1 MRIFRRR
8 HRNRSGGCKS
18 WLRKNAPATGRQAA
32 APTVKRN
39 GPTEGRKEAQDIE
52 IEHLDILTEEDLKL
66 LIPHIGPRQK
76 FQSKLKKYLCELP
89 AEEEQQ
95 TYVINTNPKKKL
107 RSEIEL
113 NKEDATEQ
121 QHLNEEAVIE
131 QEHVNE
137 EVTTEQQHVNE
148 EATTEQQHVNE
159 EAATEQNITIITEQ
173 EPLHA
178 VITTA
183 QQHSNAVIEPPHF
196 VDLND
201 DNSYVFE
208 ISRSGTPSEYSE
220 TLSTNET
227 TKRGVTHHIY
237 SDYNL
242 EAILKKSDDGLLLLR
257 SYTNKGRLDNDLRN
271 KLAKIIV
278 SNELSSNINNNIT
291 SNRASFLSDQIIK
304 LFPTEEKS
312 VWYIQHK
319 KGQSQG
325 RGKILTKYYATR
337 RKLIKVGLINLKED
351 QAEAESD
358 LPK

>member
-1 MRIFRRR
+1 MSANDNNI
-8 HRNRSGGCKS
+8 
-18 WLRKNAPATGRQAA
+18 
-32 APTVKRN
+32 KRLL
-39 GPTEGRKEAQDIE
+39 TEWGFSEEVIANFEAQDIE

-66 LIPHIGPRQK
+66 LIPHIGPRRK

-107 RSEIEL
+107 RLEIEL

-131 QEHVNE
+131 QQHVNE
-137 EVTTEQQHVNE
+137 EATTEQQHVNE

-159 EAATEQNITIITEQ
+159 EAATEQNTAIITEQ

-178 VITTA
+178 IITTA
-183 QQHSNAVIEPPHF
+183 QQHSNAVIEPQHF
-196 VDLND
+196 VDIND

-220 TLSTNET
+220 RSTNET
-227 TKRGVTHHIY
+227 TKRGVTHHMY

-257 SYTNKGRLDNDLRN
+257 SYTNEGRLDNDLRN

-291 SNRASFLSDQIIK
+291 SNRASFLSDHIIK
-304 LFPTEEKS
+304 LFPTEEKAS
-312 VWYIQHK
+312 LVLQLMQYIDK
-319 KGQSQG
+319 
-325 RGKILTKYYATR
+325 
-337 RKLIKVGLINLKED
+337 
-351 QAEAESD
+351 
-358 LPK
+358 